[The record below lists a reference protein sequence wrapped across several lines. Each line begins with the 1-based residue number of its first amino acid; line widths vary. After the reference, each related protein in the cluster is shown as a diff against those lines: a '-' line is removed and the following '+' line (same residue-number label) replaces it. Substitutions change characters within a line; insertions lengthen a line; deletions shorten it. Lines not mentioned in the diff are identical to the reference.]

1 MSLQEIEQSAL
12 KLPETERARLA
23 AQLLDSLPPVL
34 AEEDDGVAE
43 ALRRD
48 VDANPNRE
56 MILNDWDTRIEQ
68 RRRSR

>member
-56 MILNDWDTRIEQ
+56 MILNDLDTRIEQ